1 MAGINLFG
9 YQIGKLADVK
19 EKGVTFVAPTKE
31 DGAIEIDVNDSYFNG
46 AYSGSQNYAINLDS
60 IPTDEIRLTHQY
72 RNMALNQDID
82 EAIQEIVNEA
92 IITEDLKASV
102 DVVLDDVEVSEAIKE
117 KIIAEFQTVL
127 KLLKFKND
135 GYGIFRKWYIDGK
148 LVYHKVI
155 NKNKTTAGITKL
167 IPIDPLHIRL
177 VREVKR
183 LQTSVDF
190 DIFKLEDVN
199 EYFIYSRT
207 PFKSD
212 TTKIDKTTAIKI
224 PQEAITY
231 ITSGLMSSDGKV
243 VLSQLYKTIK
253 AYNNLKMMEDAVV
266 IYRVS
271 RAPER
276 RVFYVDVG
284 ALPTG
289 KAEQYLKSVMDKF
302 KSKVTYDINT
312 GAVTNRK
319 NFQSMMEDYWLP
331 RREGGKGTEVTTL
344 PAGEN
349 LGELADVEYS
359 KTKLYKALNVP
370 VSRFQTESVGFNIG
384 RTTEITRDEIRF
396 HKFISRQRNKFS
408 EVFDDL
414 LKTQLVLKKIITKRE
429 WDDIKD
435 DISYSFL
442 EDNYFSELKEIEVMQ
457 DRLTAYEGYQRAG
470 IVGKYIS
477 HDTCRKTI
485 LRQSEDDIKE
495 EDKLI
500 AEEATNEQYNP
511 KEDEENNSNF

>member
-1 MAGINLFG
+1 MNLFG
-9 YQIGKLADVK
+9 YQINKLSDSK
-19 EKGVTFVAPTKE
+19 ERGTTFVAPTKD

-46 AYSGSQNYAINLDS
+46 AFSANNNYSINLDN

-92 IITEDLKASV
+92 IITENLKASV
-102 DVVLDDVEVSEAIKE
+102 DIVLEDVDMSDDMKA
-117 KIIAEFQTVL
+117 KIVDEFDGVL

-155 NKNKTTAGITKL
+155 NKNKTTLGISSLVPVDPLNIKL
-167 IPIDPLHIRL
+167 I
-177 VREVKR
+177 REVRR
-183 LQTSVDF
+183 LQTQNVDF
-190 DIFKLEDVN
+190 DIFKLEDVK
-199 EYFIYSRT
+199 EYFIYSKT
-207 PFKSD
+207 PFQAD
-212 TTKIDKTTAIKI
+212 TAKVDKTTAIKI
-224 PQEAITY
+224 PTEAITY

-284 ALPTG
+284 ALPSG

-302 KSKVTYDINT
+302 KTKITYDVNT

-344 PAGEN
+344 PSGEN

-359 KTKLYKALNVP
+359 KIKLYKALNVP
-370 VSRFQTESVGFNIG
+370 VSRFQTESIGFNIG

-408 EVFDDL
+408 ELFDDL
-414 LKTQLVLKKIITKRE
+414 LKTQLILKRVITKAE
-429 WDDIKD
+429 WDEIKG

-442 EDNYFSELKEIEVMQ
+442 EDNYFSELKDIEIMQ
-457 DRLTAYEGYQRAG
+457 DRITAYESLQRTG
-470 IVGKYIS
+470 MIGKYIS
-477 HDTCRKTI
+477 HDTCRRTI
-485 LRQSEDDIKE
+485 MHQSDQEIKE
-495 EDKLI
+495 EDELI
-500 AEEATNEQYNP
+500 QTELSNEIFNP
-511 KEDEENNSNF
+511 TEDDDSDDSNF